1 MFFARQACDVTGAP
15 GLISAVGSGMRKNID
30 ILLISLINLRKRF
43 GFQGE
48 DMISTRRVGKLALS
62 LCPVIFLILFFTGL
76 ARADYRQVAG
86 LIDLRSTFSDGAYD
100 VNTLAG
106 MARERGFEVIVIND
120 HDVMAMEYGLPP
132 LRNVLKVSKE
142 RNSIRA
148 SGAQQYLQAITDAE
162 KNNPGVIIIPGSESS
177 PFYYW
182 TGDVF
187 GGLTAHNHE
196 RRLLTVGMEN
206 PQDYEGLPVLH
217 NGYSRRYLS
226 MALTELV
233 LFGAAFVIGMVLIA
247 WRGFHRITGVTIAV
261 LSLVFAWNSNPF
273 RSSPY
278 DPYHGDQGI
287 APYQEFIDD
296 VNSRGGMTFW
306 NYPETRSGVRDLGPI
321 KVRTEPY
328 PWVLLDSKGY
338 TGFAALYGDTIT
350 ITEPGSLWDK
360 VLAEYVR
367 GYRERP
373 AWGIATADYH
383 KEEAA
388 GEKLGNFQ
396 TIFLLREKSKKAVL
410 QAMQDGK
417 MYAYRGAYPRSVRLE
432 EFSVS
437 DPAGEKKGF
446 SGDDIV
452 VRGRPRVRIEL
463 SVSEP
468 TDQPVRVRLIRSGQV
483 IETFDGRLPL
493 KVDHEDHSAPIGEK
507 HYYRVDMQGCGILVS
522 NPIFVTC
529 ETSEEPPPLLRKKVR
544 KARHE
549 NPRAEADGRTL

>member
-1 MFFARQACDVTGAP
+1 MTTIRRV
-15 GLISAVGSGMRKNID
+15 KNLAWGFLPAI
-30 ILLISLINLRKRF
+30 IFLLIPTA
-43 GFQGE
+43 G
-48 DMISTRRVGKLALS
+48 T
-62 LCPVIFLILFFTGL
+62 
-76 ARADYRQVAG
+76 ARAEYQQVAG
-86 LIDLRSTFSDGAYD
+86 LMDLRSTFSDGAYD

-106 MARERGFEVIVIND
+106 MAKERGFEVIVIND
-120 HDVMAMEYGLPP
+120 HDIMTMEYGLPP
-132 LRNVLKVSKE
+132 LRNVLKVRQE

-148 SGAQQYLQAITDAE
+148 SGARQYLQAIGDAE

-182 TGDVF
+182 TGGVF
-187 GGLTAHNHE
+187 GGLTANNHE

-206 PQDYEGLPVLH
+206 PQDYEDLPILH
-217 NGYSRRYLS
+217 NGYSRRHLS
-226 MALTELV
+226 MAFTELV
-233 LFGAAFVIGMVLIA
+233 LFGAAFVIGVILIT
-247 WRGFHRITGVTIAV
+247 WRGFHRMAGVTIAV

-287 APYQEFIDD
+287 APYQYFIDD
-296 VNSRGGMTFW
+296 VRSKGGMTFW
-306 NYPETRSGVRDLGPI
+306 NYPETKSGVRDLGPI

-350 ITEPGSLWDK
+350 ITEPGNLWDR
-360 VLAEYVR
+360 VLAEYAR

-396 TIFLLREKSKKAVL
+396 TVFLLKEKSKKAVL
-410 QAMQDGK
+410 QAMQNGK

-437 DPAGEKKGF
+437 DPTGEKKGF

-452 VRGRPRVRIEL
+452 VQGWPRIRVEL
-463 SVSEP
+463 SVSEA
-468 TDQPVRVRLIRSGQV
+468 TDQPVRVRLIRSGEV
-483 IETFDGRLPL
+483 IERFDAKLPMT
-493 KVDHEDHSAPIGEK
+493 VDYEDLSAPIGEK
-507 HYYRVDMQGCGILVS
+507 LYYRIDMQGCGILVS

-529 ETSEEPPPLLRKKVR
+529 EASEEPPPLPRKKIG

-549 NPRAEADGRTL
+549 NPRTEVDGKTL